1 VEYRTSPHHRWPRQI
16 IDVKAAIAWTRANI
30 DRFSGHTDFIA
41 IAGRSAGGHLAA
53 LAGLTPGEPQWQRK
67 LREDADTS
75 VDAVVSI
82 CGCYDWEDRSTA
94 ERKRFMEFLEH
105 MVVKRRQSE
114 RPDLFRSASPVAL
127 VRAEAPPF
135 LVIHGTSDALIPVSE
150 ARCFVER
157 LKQVS
162 RAPVS
167 YVELP
172 GAAHGFDLLDGAR
185 TGAAATA
192 MVCSSTSTT
201 PNPSHQLV
209 RSSESGAAA
218 ADSKSLRLQ
227 CVT

>member
-1 VEYRTSPHHRWPRQI
+1 
-16 IDVKAAIAWTRANI
+16 
-30 DRFSGHTDFIA
+30 
-41 IAGRSAGGHLAA
+41 
-53 LAGLTPGEPQWQRK
+53 
-67 LREDADTS
+67 
-75 VDAVVSI
+75 
-82 CGCYDWEDRSTA
+82 
-94 ERKRFMEFLEH
+94 MEFLEH

-135 LVIHGTSDALIPVSE
+135 LVIHGTGDALIPVSE

-192 MVCSSTSTT
+192 IGLFLNHIHRTKPIPPVGE
-201 PNPSHQLV
+201 V
-209 RSSESGAAA
+209 
-218 ADSKSLRLQ
+218 
-227 CVT
+227 V